1 MPQLRDLADFHDPN
15 LYLPI
20 AGKRYKIPAPP
31 RARALELR
39 ALIVDTALTA
49 EREREAY
56 ETLLGPALAQME
68 ADQVP
73 DPWIAHAGR
82 TALLHFGGSPKL
94 GAANWHL
101 GQLADVVDTEAL
113 LANARA
119 DTAKTPA
126 AASRKKRRRRR

>member
-1 MPQLRDLADFHDPN
+1 VPQLRDLADFHDPH

-20 AGKRYKIPAPP
+20 QGKRYKIAAPP

-49 EREREAY
+49 EQERDAY
-56 ETLLGPALAQME
+56 EALLGPALAEME
-68 ADQVP
+68 ADGLP

-82 TALLHFGGSPKL
+82 TALLHFGGNARL

-101 GQLADVVDTEAL
+101 AQLADVVDTHAL
-113 LANARA
+113 LANAKA
-119 DTAKTPA
+119 DAATAPKSGPP
-126 AASRKKRRRRR
+126 RKKRRRR